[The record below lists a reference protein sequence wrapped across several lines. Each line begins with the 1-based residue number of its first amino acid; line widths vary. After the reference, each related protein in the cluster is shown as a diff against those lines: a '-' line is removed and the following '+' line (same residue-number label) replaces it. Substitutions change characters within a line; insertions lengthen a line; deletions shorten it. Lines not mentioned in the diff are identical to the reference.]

1 MRKIGW
7 MLGLALLACG
17 GCQQQVQLGGQ
28 TLALVNGE
36 PISRDDVDLELAL
49 LPPEQ
54 RAGARPRVLQDLID
68 RKLFAQDA
76 RARGAERSVTFVR
89 LERRWHEVLLA
100 QSTSDVMSA
109 RARLADDRQV
119 EAWLAAY
126 PEYGAAHC
134 FYVIETMGFPAP
146 KPVADLATGARDG
159 ADLSAMLAR
168 RNIPVT
174 RRVEVWDSG
183 NLSPEQAALVAQ
195 LQVKKL
201 RFSTFGGAGQATIL
215 TAVQPAP
222 LDRDSALAML
232 KANLHRKQQ
241 MDALA
246 RHRMALRAGARIE
259 VAQGK

>member
-17 GCQQQVQLGGQ
+17 GCQKAQLGGQ

-49 LPPEQ
+49 LPPDQ

-76 RARGAERSVTFVR
+76 RARGAERGVTFVR

-100 QSTSDVMSA
+100 QSTSDIIAA
-109 RARLADDRQV
+109 RTRLAGDSQV
-119 EAWLAAY
+119 EAWLAAH
-126 PEYGAAHC
+126 PEYGAKHC
-134 FYVIETMGFPAP
+134 FYVIETVKFSAP
-146 KPVADLATGARDG
+146 DPIVDLVTHVRDAAG
-159 ADLSAMLAR
+159 LSALLAQ
-168 RNIPVT
+168 RNILAA
-174 RRVEVWDSG
+174 RRVEVWDSAS
-183 NLSPEQAALVAQ
+183 LTPEQADLVTK
-195 LQVKKL
+195 LQAGKL
-201 RFSTFGGAGQATIL
+201 KLSTLGNVRQVVML
-215 TAVQPAP
+215 SAVQPAP
-222 LDRDSALAML
+222 LDRESALALL
-232 KANLHRKQQ
+232 KANLHQKQQ

-259 VAQGK
+259 WAPQK